1 MATARF
7 QKGSLKQLQRAEGK
21 TWVLRYLVTR
31 PQDGKRVEG
40 TPLVVGL
47 VKDYPTKS
55 SAKQRV
61 VDLGLLEKINS
72 PQQTGKLT
80 FRQIAD
86 HYMNP
91 ETGELRDLGDGSQE
105 TTRGNIQHC
114 VARWSNTPAADVKVL
129 EIESWLKSLAKEN
142 GGKYEWSTVGKI
154 RDAMSVVYQHAQRHE
169 LVPAGV
175 EHNPARAR
183 KLGGPKIKT
192 KSGYKPVR
200 VTPTQIKKMLDFLP
214 LLQRTMVILCSL
226 TAIRVSECVG
236 LRWSAI
242 SWLENK
248 IYIWQRWRRGKIGK
262 PKTPASDS
270 YVALTP
276 ELASHL
282 ETWRKE
288 TPYAKDTDWV
298 FASEKTH
305 GKTPRFGGMLVR
317 DYLYPAAEH
326 AGIIFRQRDGGY
338 VDSTGREVTRFGF
351 HNIRKAVSDYLTEG
365 KKADV
370 RTIQDTLRHE
380 NPEMTLSKYT
390 ESSLESRLAAQHVM
404 ASAVLGDSTKLQ

>member
-1 MATARF
+1 
-7 QKGSLKQLQRAEGK
+7 
-21 TWVLRYLVTR
+21 VLRYLVTR

-47 VKDYPTKS
+47 VRDYPTKS
-55 SAKQRV
+55 YAKQRV
-61 VDLGLLEKINS
+61 VELGLLEKINS

-80 FRQIAD
+80 FQQIGY
-86 HYMNP
+86 HYMHP
-91 ETGELRDLGDGSQE
+91 EIGELHDLGDGSQE
-105 TTRGNIQHC
+105 TSKGNIRHC
-114 VARWSNTPAADVKVL
+114 IDRWGDTPAVDIRVL
-129 EIESWLKSLAKEN
+129 EVESWLKSLAKEN

-169 LVPAGV
+169 LIPAGI

-183 KLGGPKIKT
+183 KLGGPKIRT

-200 VTPTQIKKMLDFLP
+200 VTPMQIKKMLEFLP
-214 LLQRTMVILCSL
+214 MLQRTMVILCSL
-226 TAIRVSECVG
+226 TAIRISECVG

-242 SWLENK
+242 SWLERK
-248 IYIWQRWRRGKIGK
+248 IYIWQRWRRGKVGR
-262 PKTPASDS
+262 PKTEASDS

-276 ELASHL
+276 VLALHL
-282 ETWRKE
+282 KLWRKE
-288 TPYAKDTDWV
+288 TPYAKETDWV
-298 FASEKTH
+298 FASQKTH

-326 AGIIFRQRDGGY
+326 AGIIFKQQDGTY
-338 VDSTGREVTRFGF
+338 VDSTGRKVTRFGF
-351 HNIRKAVSDYLTEG
+351 HNLRKAVSDYLNEG

-380 NPEMTLSKYT
+380 NPDVTLARYT
-390 ESSLESRLAAQHVM
+390 ESSLESRLAAQDVM
-404 ASAVLGDSTKLQ
+404 ASAILDDSKQIQ

>member
-1 MATARF
+1 LILIRQA
-7 QKGSLKQLQRAEGK
+7 
-21 TWVLRYLVTR
+21 VLRYLVTR

-47 VKDYPTKS
+47 VRDFPSKS

-61 VDLGLLEKINS
+61 IELGLLEKINL
-72 PQQTGKLT
+72 PQQISKLT

-114 VARWSNTPAADVKVL
+114 VARWSNTPAVDIKVL
-129 EIESWLKSLAKEN
+129 EVESWLKSLAKEN

-154 RDAMSVVYQHAQRHE
+154 RDAVSVVYQHAQRHE

-183 KLGGPKIKT
+183 KFGGPKIRT

-200 VTPTQIKKMLDFLP
+200 VTPMQIKKMLELLP

-226 TAIRVSECVG
+226 TAIRISECAG
-236 LRWSAI
+236 LCWSAV
-242 SWLENK
+242 SWLEKK
-248 IYIWQRWRRGKIGK
+248 IYIQQRWRRGKIGK

-270 YVALTP
+270 YVALAP
-276 ELASHL
+276 ALASHL
-282 ETWRKE
+282 ETGRK
-288 TPYAKDTDWV
+288 
-298 FASEKTH
+298 
-305 GKTPRFGGMLVR
+305 
-317 DYLYPAAEH
+317 
-326 AGIIFRQRDGGY
+326 
-338 VDSTGREVTRFGF
+338 
-351 HNIRKAVSDYLTEG
+351 
-365 KKADV
+365 
-370 RTIQDTLRHE
+370 
-380 NPEMTLSKYT
+380 
-390 ESSLESRLAAQHVM
+390 
-404 ASAVLGDSTKLQ
+404 SA

>member
-7 QKGSLKQLQRAEGK
+7 QKGSLKQVQRAEGR

-55 SAKQRV
+55 SVNQRV

-80 FRQIAD
+80 FQQIAY
-86 HYMNP
+86 HYMHP
-91 ETGELRDLGDGSQE
+91 VVGELRDLGDGSQE
-105 TTRGNIQHC
+105 TSKGNIRHC
-114 VARWSNTPAADVKVL
+114 INRWGNTPAVDIKVL
-129 EIESWLKSLAKEN
+129 QVESWLKSLAIEN

-169 LVPAGV
+169 LVPAGI
-175 EHNPARAR
+175 EYNPARAR

-192 KSGYKPVR
+192 KSGYKAVR
-200 VTPTQIKKMLDFLP
+200 VTPMQIKKMLDFLP

-226 TAIRVSECVG
+226 TAIRISECVG

-248 IYIWQRWRRGKIGK
+248 IYIRQRWRRGKVGK
-262 PKTPASDS
+262 PKTLASDS

-276 ELASHL
+276 ALARLLEL
-282 ETWRKE
+282 WRKE
-288 TPYAKDTDWV
+288 TPYAEETDWV

-326 AGIIFRQRDGGY
+326 AGVIFRQKDGTY
-338 VDSTGREVTRFGF
+338 VDFTGRKVTRFGF
-351 HNIRKAVSDYLTEG
+351 HNLRKAVSDYLTEG

-390 ESSLESRLAAQHVM
+390 ESSLESRLAAQDVM
-404 ASAVLGDSTKLQ
+404 ASAVLGDSKQVQ

>member
-1 MATARF
+1 MATTRF
-7 QKGSLKQLQRAEGK
+7 QKGSLKQVQRAEGR

-31 PQDGKRVEG
+31 PEDGKRVEG

-55 SAKQRV
+55 SANQRV

-72 PQQTGKLT
+72 PQQTGKVT
-80 FRQIAD
+80 FQQIAY
-86 HYMNP
+86 HYMHP
-91 ETGELRDLGDGSQE
+91 EIGELQDLGDGSQE
-105 TTRGNIQHC
+105 TAKGNIRHC
-114 VARWSNTPAADVKVL
+114 INRWGNTPAVDIRVL
-129 EIESWLKSLAKEN
+129 EVESWLKSLAKDN
-142 GGKYEWSTVGKI
+142 GGNYEWSTVGKI

-169 LVPAGV
+169 LVPGGV
-175 EHNPARAR
+175 EYNPARAR

-200 VTPTQIKKMLDFLP
+200 VTPMQIKKMLDFLP

-236 LRWSAI
+236 LYWSAI
-242 SWLENK
+242 SWLEKK
-248 IYIWQRWRRGKIGK
+248 IYIQQRWRRGRLAK

-276 ELASHL
+276 VLASHL
-282 ETWRKE
+282 ETWRKQ

-326 AGIIFRQRDGGY
+326 AGIIFRDGSY
-338 VDSTGREVTRFGF
+338 VDSTGRKVTRFGF
-351 HNIRKAVSDYLTEG
+351 HNLRKAVSDYLNEG

-380 NPEMTLSKYT
+380 NPDVTLARYT
-390 ESSLESRLAAQHVM
+390 ESSLESRLAAQDVM
-404 ASAVLGDSTKLQ
+404 ASAVLGESTQVQ